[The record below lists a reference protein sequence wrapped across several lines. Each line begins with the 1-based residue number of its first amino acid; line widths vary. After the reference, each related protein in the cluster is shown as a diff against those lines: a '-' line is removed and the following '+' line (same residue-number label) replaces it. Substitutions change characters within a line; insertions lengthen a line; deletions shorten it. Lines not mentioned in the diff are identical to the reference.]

1 MGINKNPIVFLDV
14 SIADGPDERMIFE
27 LFADVAPLTAENF
40 RALCTG
46 EKGIGQTTK
55 KPLYYKGSIFHRVIK
70 GFMAQVSSFLSCVI
84 IYFSTI
90 WFMFVTIFLGNGGES
105 IYGEQ
110 FEDENF
116 VLRHDDRGLLSMANA
131 GRNTNGSQFFITFK
145 PNAHLDRKN
154 TVFGKIILGNDVLK
168 RIEHVDVDSST
179 NMPLAPVR
187 IVDCGELVDG
197 KGRGSVT
204 TENDKKKLKSKLSNI
219 SSDDE
224 ANEEKQKSRRKKSSK
239 RRKKKRRYSSSES
252 DSSSESESDSESDSD
267 SSSKSSDI
275 SSSSDEKRK
284 RRKRHSKKDKR
295 KHGKRKR
302 DRRREKR
309 RRKRDKKSKQKS
321 KRYVRIAKL
330 NISASLLAYNI
341 NLITRMEES
350 DSETGNASDSSAEDA
365 RKKRHRHGGKSKA
378 TSQVSAENHTAVFAL
393 KDATSTQ
400 EKIATPPRS
409 LAQEDKSQL
418 ENGEMRTNGVTNSRS
433 ERNPDIVPV
442 LTGNRSKSRS
452 QSMSANHSMSKSM
465 SVSPRSP
472 VKRSYVSLERLA
484 SPSPV
489 HPSCSRSPVHAPKQ
503 TESRSP
509 PRRRNISTNPHRRS
523 LSKSPPGSASRSPVA
538 RRSRARTRSI
548 SRSSVRSFQ
557 RRSPSKSLERTH
569 VRKSISPSP
578 TPMDKGRS
586 ISRTSARSPLQ
597 KGVSRSPDMPPRK
610 TASRSPRRNPRRN
623 FSRSPVGLSR
633 RSLTPVRGGR
643 SRRNTSRSP
652 SPPRRA
658 VSPANHDRSPS
669 RSVSPD
675 GSKRI
680 KRGRGF
686 TQRYSFA
693 RQYRSPS
700 ADRSHR
706 YGGRGDRDRY
716 MSHRGTRYRSPPRR
730 YRSPPRRASPRYRR
744 RSRSVSRS
752 LPVHRD
758 RGRGG
763 GYIRS
768 PVRSRSPPAVRPRSR
783 ARSISRSRSLSGSR
797 SRSPPPVQDRSPLA
811 SPSPKRASKDR
822 SPSMSISPEG
832 KKGLVS
838 YGDGSPDSAGK

>member
-1 MGINKNPIVFLDV
+1 MGGNKNPIVFLDV

-70 GFMAQVSSFLSCVI
+70 GFMAQGGD
-84 IYFSTI
+84 FSNGN
-90 WFMFVTIFLGNGGES
+90 GNGGES

-168 RIEHVDVDSST
+168 RIELVDVDSST

-197 KGRGSVT
+197 KSRGSVT
-204 TENDKKKLKSKLSNI
+204 TENDKKKVKSKLSNI

-224 ANEEKQKSRRKKSSK
+224 ANEEKHKSRRKKSSK

-252 DSSSESESDSESDSD
+252 DSLSESESDSESDSD
-267 SSSKSSDI
+267 SSSESSDI

-321 KRYVRIAKL
+321 KRYVRITKL
-330 NISASLLAYNI
+330 NILACFLIYNI

-433 ERNPDIVPV
+433 ERNLDTVPV

-472 VKRSYVSLERLA
+472 VKRSYVSPERLV
-484 SPSPV
+484 SLSPV
-489 HPSCSRSPVHAPKQ
+489 HPSRSRSPVHAPKQ
-503 TESRSP
+503 KESRSP
-509 PRRRNISTNPHRRS
+509 PRRRNISTSPHRRS
-523 LSKSPPGSASRSPVA
+523 LSKSPPGSAGRSPVVRRSRSPVE
-538 RRSRARTRSI
+538 ARTRSI

-586 ISRTSARSPLQ
+586 VSRTSARSPLQ
-597 KGVSRSPDMPPRK
+597 KGVSRSPDLPPRK

-658 VSPANHDRSPS
+658 VSPANHGRSPS

-730 YRSPPRRASPRYRR
+730 YRSPPRRASPRPNRYRR

-752 LPVHRD
+752 PPVHRD

-763 GYIRS
+763 GYSRS
-768 PVRSRSPPAVRPRSR
+768 PARSRSPPAVRPRSR